1 MNISLTNGNIYKG
14 LVYFAAPIL
23 LGNLFQQFYS
33 LVDTLIVGKF
43 LGSNALAAVSSS
55 GSLSF
60 LLIGFFQGVGVGGG
74 VLISRF
80 YGSKDHYNL
89 EKAVHVTVAFGLIV
103 SVLLTVVGVIITPFI
118 LQLMNT
124 PASVMPESVEYFKVL
139 FYGSFGIIMY
149 NTLVGVIQAVG
160 DSKRP
165 LYYLVIASIINVVL
179 DLLFIAVFKMGV
191 GSAALATAISQIISS
206 LLCFV
211 QLIRTK
217 EAYRLNIKRIR
228 IEKDMLIRIV
238 ELGLPAGVQNSII
251 SFANTI
257 VQSNINSF
265 GELAMAGCGAYSKI
279 EGFAFLPISSISLA
293 LTTFIGQNLGAGN
306 LDRIKKGCHF
316 GLILSM
322 VVGQMIGI
330 VLFIN
335 PEYFIRIFDTDK
347 TVIYYGVLRI
357 QASSLFFFV
366 LSYSQCISAILRG
379 AGRTKLAMYVSLI
392 CWCVIRISILN
403 IAMPI
408 YNNIAVVNYVYPI
421 TWTLSSICFYL
432 IYRKVDFSK
441 ELL

>member
-103 SVLLTVVGVIITPFI
+103 SVLLTVVGVITTPYI
-118 LQLMNT
+118 LKLMNT
-124 PASVMPESVEYFKVL
+124 PTSVMPESVEYFKVL